1 MKKLSFAYLVLAI
14 IVLLV
19 TSIKAES
26 ISQTEKDNIV
36 QNLSMGL
43 ISQNQGL
50 RVSSALVL
58 GRLIDLN
65 YIKNEDAETTVLS
78 LMEMLN
84 KGDTEQERIS
94 AALALFKIGNTKGIY
109 QLKGS
114 ARFDKSK
121 RVKSICSKL
130 YNEFHKQNGTA
141 YLLEY

>member
-1 MKKLSFAYLVLAI
+1 MKKLSVAYIVLAI
-14 IVLLV
+14 IILLV
-19 TSIKAES
+19 TSVKAES
-26 ISQTEKDNIV
+26 ISQTERDNIV

-43 ISQNQGL
+43 TSQNPGL

-65 YIKNEDAETTVLS
+65 YIKNEDAKSTVLS
-78 LMEMLN
+78 LMGMLN

-94 AALALFKIGNTKGIY
+94 AALALFKIGDAKGIY

-114 ARFDKSK
+114 AKFDNST
-121 RVKSICSKL
+121 RVKSISSKL
-130 YNEFHKQNGTA
+130 YNEFHKQNGTE

>member
-1 MKKLSFAYLVLAI
+1 MKKLSFAYIVLAI

-26 ISQTEKDNIV
+26 LSQTEKDNIV

-43 ISQNQGL
+43 LSENQGL

-58 GRLIDLN
+58 GRLIDIN
-65 YIKNEDAETTVLS
+65 YIKDEDAKSTVLS

-94 AALALFKIGNTKGIY
+94 AALALYKIGDAKGIY
-109 QLKGS
+109 QLQGS
-114 ARFDKSK
+114 AKFDDSK
-121 RVKSICSKL
+121 RVKDICRIL
-130 YNEFHKQNGTA
+130 YNEFHKQNGTE